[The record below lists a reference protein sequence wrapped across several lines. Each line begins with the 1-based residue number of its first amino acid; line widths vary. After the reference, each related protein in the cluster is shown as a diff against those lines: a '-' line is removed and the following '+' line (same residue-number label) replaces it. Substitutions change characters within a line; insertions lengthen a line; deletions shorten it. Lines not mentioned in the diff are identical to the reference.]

1 MCRSISPQVA
11 KSELSGLNGMLSG
24 TTPLCAV
31 NSTSIASSG
40 VAPLRSA
47 SMLRSPTPPVGV
59 RIARRDPSGEN
70 LSTIRSWPAAHS
82 SMRFSPV
89 SISKMNHPGNLGDSV
104 KPRALQAVVA
114 GQLRAGDVVRL
125 PAGEWVFV

>member
-1 MCRSISPQVA
+1 MRGELDLHCFFRCSAVA
-11 KSELSGLNGMLSG
+11 QRIDVEESNASGG
-24 TTPLCAV
+24 CAHREE
-31 NSTSIASSG
+31 G
-40 VAPLRSA
+40 
-47 SMLRSPTPPVGV
+47 PV
-59 RIARRDPSGEN
+59 RGEP
-70 LSTIRSWPAAHS
+70 STIRSSPAAHS